1 MRKKDSIVKNSMSFR
16 KRFGKDFAKNKSLYL
31 MFLPILAYFII
42 FCYGPMYG
50 ILMAFQD
57 YSPRLGIS
65 GSEWVGFENFI
76 DFFNSPSFWPVLKN
90 TLKISFATLIFG
102 FPAPIF
108 LALLLNEVKSVK
120 VGRVVQNI
128 TYLPHFISMVV
139 VCGMVTM
146 FTSDTGFVGMAYNA
160 ITGSKGNMLGD
171 PDNFLPIYVISNIW
185 KEVGWGSIIY
195 LSALLAIDD
204 SLYEAAEIDGASR
217 WKQTLHITL
226 PGIIPTIT
234 IMLILRVG
242 HILGVGY
249 EKVLLLQ
256 NSANIDVSEVISTYV
271 YKRGIRDASFSYSAA
286 VGLFNTAVN
295 LIFLITTNKISK
307 RLNETSLW

>member
-1 MRKKDSIVKNSMSFR
+1 MKNSMSFGN
-16 KRFGKDFAKNKSLYL
+16 RFVKDFKRNKALYL
-31 MFLPILAYFII
+31 MFLPVLVYFLI

-57 YSPRLGIS
+57 YRPRLGIS
-65 GSEWVGFENFI
+65 GSEWVGVEHFVKFFE
-76 DFFNSPSFWPVLKN
+76 SPSFVMVLKN
-90 TLKISFATLIFG
+90 TLTISFTTLIFG

-139 VCGMVTM
+139 VCGMIHM
-146 FTSDTGFVGMAYNA
+146 FTKDTGVIGALYNSV
-160 ITGSKGNMLGD
+160 TGEKGNMLNN
-171 PDNFLPIYVISNIW
+171 PDNYLPIYILSNIW

-195 LSALLAIDD
+195 LAALLSIDS
-204 SLYEAAEIDGASR
+204 SLYEAAEIDGANR
-217 WKQTLHITL
+217 WQQTLHVTL
-226 PGIIPTIT
+226 PGIVPTIV
-234 IMLILRVG
+234 IMLILRMG

-256 NSANIDVSEVISTYV
+256 NSANLEVTEVISTFV
-271 YKRGIRDASFSYSAA
+271 YKRGLINAKFSYSAA
-286 VGLFNTAVN
+286 VGLFNSVVN
-295 LIFLITTNKISK
+295 LIFLGITNTISK
-307 RLNETSLW
+307 KVNDTSLW

>member
-1 MRKKDSIVKNSMSFR
+1 MNKINNSMSFSNR
-16 KRFGKDFAKNKSLYL
+16 ICKDFRRNKSIYF
-31 MFLPILAYFII
+31 MFIPVLIYFLV

-50 ILMAFQD
+50 ILMAFQK
-57 YSPRLGIS
+57 YSPRLGIT
-65 GSEWVGFENFI
+65 GSTWVGFENFSR
-76 DFFNSPSFWPVLKN
+76 FFNSPSFWPILRN
-90 TLKISFATLIFG
+90 TLKISFATLLFG

-120 VGRVVQNI
+120 VGRIVQNI
-128 TYLPHFISMVV
+128 TYLPHFISLVV

-146 FTSDTGFVGMAYNA
+146 FTSDTGFIGVAFNA
-160 ITGSKGNMLGD
+160 ITGSKGNMLGN

-204 SLYEAAEIDGASR
+204 SLYEAAEIDGANR
-217 WKQTLHITL
+217 WKQTIHVTL
-226 PGIIPTIT
+226 PGILPTIV
-234 IMLILRVG
+234 IMLILRMG

-256 NSANIDVSEVISTYV
+256 NTANIDVSEVISTFV
-271 YKRGIRDASFSYSAA
+271 YKRGIIDSSYSYSAA

-295 LIFLITTNKISK
+295 LLFLTTTNSISK
-307 RLNETSLW
+307 KVNDTALW

>member
-1 MRKKDSIVKNSMSFR
+1 MKKDLTIKKHMSFR
-16 KRFGKDFAKNKSLYL
+16 KRFCKDFVRNKALYL
-31 MFLPILAYFII
+31 MFIPVLIYFII

-57 YSPRLGIS
+57 YSPQKGILE
-65 GSEWVGFENFI
+65 SEWVGFENFI
-76 DFFNSPSFWPVLKN
+76 RFFNSPSFSVLLKN
-90 TLKISFATLIFG
+90 TLTISFSTLIFG
-102 FPAPIF
+102 FPAPIL

-146 FTSDTGFVGMAYNA
+146 FTNDTGVVGMLYNA
-160 ITGSKGNMLGD
+160 VTGSTGNMLNN
-171 PDNFLPIYVISNIW
+171 PDNYLPIYIISNIW

-195 LSALLAIDD
+195 LSALLSIDD
-204 SLYEAAEIDGASR
+204 SLYEAAEIDGAGR

-226 PGIIPTIT
+226 PSIVPTIV
-234 IMLILRVG
+234 IMLILRAG
-242 HILGVGY
+242 QIMSVGY

-256 NSANIDVSEVISTYV
+256 NTANIDVSEVISTFV
-271 YKRGIRDASFSYSAA
+271 YKRGIIDASYSYSAA
-286 VGLFNTAVN
+286 VSIFNNVIN
-295 LIFLITTNKISK
+295 LTLLITTNTISK
-307 RLNETSLW
+307 KLNETSLW